1 MEDNIKITWE
11 EYDEYITQISLDLKS
26 NYNLQNTL
34 ILGMSRGGLTPA
46 VHLSHILELP
56 MSIINYRRLDGI
68 NETIPEIFH
77 SHKEELSTF
86 KNFILVDDIH
96 DSGHSMLECSNFLGV
111 YNVNLITVAL
121 SCNTHYDGNKKWE
134 YPNITGLLINNQS
147 KSKWVV
153 FPWEH

>member
-11 EYDEYITQISLDLKS
+11 EYDEFITQISLDLKS
-26 NYNLQNTL
+26 NYNLDNTL
-34 ILGMSRGGLTPA
+34 IIGMSRGGLPPS

-68 NETIPEIFH
+68 DETTPEIFH
-77 SHKEELSTF
+77 SHKDGLSTF

-96 DSGHSMLECSNFLGV
+96 DSGHSMNECSKFLEL
-111 YNVNLITVAL
+111 YNVNLITVTL
-121 SCNTHYDGNKKWE
+121 SCNTYYDGRPKLE
-134 YPNITGLLINNQS
+134 YPNITGLIIDN
-147 KSKWVV
+147 KEETKWVV